1 MAEVLS
7 FPPLRP
13 PSWRLTLTPRM
24 PVATPVRVKRPCP
37 PRAIRWA
44 LTGLVVSAVM
54 TDRLGVAI
62 GGFSLGLGI
71 PMLYLMLALLL
82 LHGRLALSLS
92 SLALYSA
99 VVAVAVASFLFN
111 VDVGG
116 GGNVSLTSMALLLV
130 LYLPFV
136 FGMAPRADNAS
147 DWQWTMRVTGN
158 VLFLMALAGIVQ
170 FYAQYAFR
178 PEWWFDISQLI
189 PEPIR
194 ASGLYNSAIRAGSTF
209 KANGFVSREPSNYSF
224 WMAFGLLL
232 ELALHKRPS
241 RIFCFV
247 LALLLSYSG
256 TGVFALAIGLLFP
269 LRVRRLVVL
278 AIGGI
283 VILVANAAA
292 GDPLNLAFTVGRL
305 GEFGARG
312 SSAYARY
319 VAPLQLVDAGI
330 DALPWTAW
338 FGHGPGTIL
347 HRSWEFDAHDPTWA
361 KLLFEYGI
369 AGFVALVGFMVY
381 KLAAFRA
388 PAQLAIVLIA
398 NWLVMGGYLLTPES
412 VCFLYAVL
420 GMWPGTV
427 RPALAL
433 DRGTAA

>member
-1 MAEVLS
+1 MAEVLD
-7 FPPLRP
+7 FPSLRP
-13 PSWRLTLTPRM
+13 PSWRLTLTPRA
-24 PVATPVRVKRPCP
+24 PVATPVRVERPRP

-44 LTGLVVSAVM
+44 LIGLVVSAVM
-54 TDRLGVAI
+54 TDRLGITIA
-62 GGFSLGLGI
+62 GYSLGLGL
-71 PMLYLMLALLL
+71 PMLYLLLAVLLL
-82 LHGRLALSLS
+82 CGRLAVSPASLV
-92 SLALYSA
+92 LYGT
-99 VVAVAVASFLFN
+99 VVAVAVASFLLN
-111 VDVGG
+111 VDMGG
-116 GGNVSLTSMALLLV
+116 GSTVSLTSMALLLV

-136 FGMAPRADNAS
+136 FGMAPRADNAT
-147 DWQWTMRVTGN
+147 DWQWTMRVTAN

-178 PEWWFDISQLI
+178 PVWWFDISQLI

-194 ASGLYNSAIRAGSTF
+194 ASGLYNSAIRAGATF

-292 GDPLNLAFTVGRL
+292 GDPLNLAFTIGRL
-305 GEFGARG
+305 GEFGAQG

-388 PAQLAIVLIA
+388 PAQLAIVLTA
-398 NWLVMGGYLLTPES
+398 NWLVMGGYQLTPES

-420 GMWPGTV
+420 GMWPGTA
-427 RPALAL
+427 RPALTL
-433 DRGTAA
+433 DRGTA

>member
-1 MAEVLS
+1 MAEVLD
-7 FPPLRP
+7 FPSLRP
-13 PSWRLTLTPRM
+13 PSWRLTLTPRA
-24 PVATPVRVKRPCP
+24 PVATPVRVERPRP

-44 LTGLVVSAVM
+44 LIGLVVSAVM
-54 TDRLGVAI
+54 TDRLGITIA
-62 GGFSLGLGI
+62 GYSLGLGL
-71 PMLYLMLALLL
+71 PMLYLLLAVLLL
-82 LHGRLALSLS
+82 CGRLAVSPASLV
-92 SLALYSA
+92 LYGT
-99 VVAVAVASFLFN
+99 VVAVAVASFLLN
-111 VDVGG
+111 VDMGG
-116 GGNVSLTSMALLLV
+116 GSTVSLTSMALLLV

-136 FGMAPRADNAS
+136 FGMAPRADNAT
-147 DWQWTMRVTGN
+147 DWQWTMRVTAN
-158 VLFLMALAGIVQ
+158 VLFLMALAGVVQ

-178 PEWWFDISQLI
+178 PVWWFDISQLI

-194 ASGLYNSAIRAGSTF
+194 ASGLYNSAIRAGATF

-292 GDPLNLAFTVGRL
+292 GDPLNLAFTIGRL
-305 GEFGARG
+305 GEFGAQG

-388 PAQLAIVLIA
+388 PAQLAIVLTA

-420 GMWPGTV
+420 GMWPGTA
-427 RPALAL
+427 RPALTL
-433 DRGTAA
+433 DRGTA